1 MYAGER
7 TVVRMVNTGLTVQPV
22 YVTDTYLTRWGF
34 NPQSEFRK
42 FKTDNSYSTLPA
54 LYWMFYVTPVSG
66 DLKDAKVTSAQM
78 KKWYDDHPEW
88 HDKMLTDDIT
98 NIKCDQ
104 KNGAMITAD
113 QLINIPGRDVNG
125 FRQWWETLFGYGYD
139 YSSISD
145 VSPIQH
151 LTEEEWGEQKG
162 LSDDALSKKYLISK
176 DEVDGFRK
184 KMGEMIENNK
194 AKEKRRMVVFHF
206 AVSSYEAYSAAVYTD
221 ANGGGR
227 QSFGGI
233 AYMAAEDVFLN
244 FDIIYMAFTSE
255 AGDRLVVPTVM
266 SPIDI
271 ISGVEPYAM
280 ADNISV
286 IFGNAA
292 KSFWDKLDELFGE
305 FKKVLAVV
313 LGLVLLVVCWPLITA
328 VLRFL
333 ASILRGVGRGANR
346 LMDAAKRRKNKHKK
360 E

>member
-1 MYAGER
+1 
-7 TVVRMVNTGLTVQPV
+7 
-22 YVTDTYLTRWGF
+22 
-34 NPQSEFRK
+34 
-42 FKTDNSYSTLPA
+42 
-54 LYWMFYVTPVSG
+54 
-66 DLKDAKVTSAQM
+66 
-78 KKWYDDHPEW
+78 
-88 HDKMLTDDIT
+88 
-98 NIKCDQ
+98 
-104 KNGAMITAD
+104 
-113 QLINIPGRDVNG
+113 
-125 FRQWWETLFGYGYD
+125 
-139 YSSISD
+139 
-145 VSPIQH
+145 
-151 LTEEEWGEQKG
+151 
-162 LSDDALSKKYLISK
+162 
-176 DEVDGFRK
+176 
-184 KMGEMIENNK
+184 
-194 AKEKRRMVVFHF
+194 
-206 AVSSYEAYSAAVYTD
+206 
-221 ANGGGR
+221 
-227 QSFGGI
+227 
-233 AYMAAEDVFLN
+233 MASEDVFLG

-346 LMDAAKRRKNKHKK
+346 LMDAAKRRRNKHKK